1 MQETPQQYRQ
11 RILNNVAGKDPRKV
25 QAASAARLAKLIRGV
40 SPKRLAR
47 KPAPGKWS
55 VNEILAHL
63 SETEIVVGWRMRA
76 IVGAPGTQIQAY
88 DQDAWAAAGNYA
100 ARDARKSLAFF
111 RAAREA
117 NLNWLHHLR
126 PEQWRHYGIHAERGE
141 ESIEMTVNMIA
152 GHDVNHIRQVEA
164 ALAAGKKR
172 Q

>member
-1 MQETPQQYRQ
+1 MQETPQQYRE
-11 RILNNVAGKDPRKV
+11 RILSNLAGQDPRKV
-25 QAASAARLAKLIRGV
+25 QAATAGRLTRLIRGV
-40 SPKRLAR
+40 NSKRLTR

-55 VNEILAHL
+55 VNEIVAHL

-100 ARDARKSLAFF
+100 ARDAKKSLEFF

-117 NLNWLHHLR
+117 NLDWLRRLR
-126 PEQWRHYGIHAERGE
+126 PEQWKHYGIHAERGE

-152 GHDVNHIRQVEA
+152 GHDLNHIRQIEA
-164 ALAAGKKR
+164 ALAAQKKAR
-172 Q
+172 